1 MSDLNIFYGEMFNF
15 VSFPLH
21 GFTLVKKL
29 RNFDF
34 KIQSLKYFNK
44 FRSKKVIS
52 DVMSNKV

>member
-34 KIQSLKYFNK
+34 KI
-44 FRSKKVIS
+44 
-52 DVMSNKV
+52 